1 MVAEV
6 GTTADAVR
14 VGKAKANGFDGATP
28 KAAVG
33 GAAELTGTVG
43 PAEGKVAAPEVT
55 RDGKAETNGK
65 DVDGEPNGKRNCSPD
80 EGEAARDAANVKG
93 TSGGIVERK
102 LTAADG
108 AVETGSIAAE
118 LGKGGLPPLTTEA
131 KVGATPA
138 DMKVARGGAAAHC
151 GQ

>member
-1 MVAEV
+1 MVAEA
-6 GTTADAVR
+6 GTTADAVG
-14 VGKAKANGFDGATP
+14 VGKAKGFDGATP
-28 KAAVG
+28 KAVVEGAVK
-33 GAAELTGTVG
+33 LTGTVE

-65 DVDGEPNGKRNCSPD
+65 DADGEPNGKGNRSPD
-80 EGEAARDAANVKG
+80 EGEAARDATNDKG
-93 TSGGIVERK
+93 TSGGTVERK

-108 AVETGSIAAE
+108 AVEAGSIAAE
-118 LGKGGLPPLTTEA
+118 LGKGGFPLVTTEA

-138 DMKVARGGAAAHC
+138 DMKVERGGAAAHC